1 MWEINDAAEIEARL
15 FQVPEHWGVIALPDS
30 FLVTHR
36 ELIVR
41 VLNSRRIAAV
51 YAFRQFATVG
61 GLLSYGVDLSEQYR
75 QAASYIDRIL
85 RGASPGELPIE
96 TPNKVELIINQRTA
110 HDLGISIPMHLLAS
124 ADEVIE

>member
-41 VLNSRRIAAV
+41 VLNSRGIPAV
-51 YAFRQFATVG
+51 YAFRQFAKVG
-61 GLLSYGVDLSEQYR
+61 GLLSYGVDLTEQYR

-85 RGASPGELPIE
+85 RGAAPGELPIQAR
-96 TPNKVELIINQRTA
+96 N
-110 HDLGISIPMHLLAS
+110 
-124 ADEVIE
+124 